1 MQLPKFSEGD
11 DIEVFLKSFEK
22 LAESYKWEKSEWA
35 IRLVPQLTGKALEAY
50 SRMSASDS
58 SDFRKVKKAILE
70 RYGLNALAYRDKFRH
85 SKQDRTETFK
95 EYAIRVEGYLKHW
108 VTAENVSENYHK
120 LYDLFMREQLIFT
133 ASPDLQVWLRE
144 RNPHTYMQLVEMA
157 DTYQLAH
164 KQTNTNSQY
173 QKDSNLSTIQG
184 TKRSNQS
191 DGYQKL
197 PSKNIR
203 KCFFCESPEYLISN
217 CPAKKAKDGKSNI
230 AGTRPVYDGNSAT
243 HTNALLL
250 SPKKIVTN
258 TCKVRLPL
266 SVEIKDGEVK
276 ELENGLKLVKGYVNG
291 KEACILRDT
300 GCTTV
305 CISQK
310 FANQEERWVSLANGA
325 ECLCYEVE
333 VILDSPYISGTVTT
347 LTMDCPFA
355 DVILGDSAF
364 VKKETV
370 SYSNENGSRIGSETC
385 YDKDKSSYG
394 SDNRITE
401 NSKSERDETVTK
413 DTISSVETR
422 NMKIVRE
429 NEEKRNE
436 KIEAEYLQERND
448 RLNKKNFGKGELTEH
463 NINKENSMDLRLE
476 QQSDSTL
483 YRVRELADVNEEDK
497 EETYFFYRKGILY
510 RQFQMRNE
518 EVLEQ
523 IVVPEKHREHVMHIA
538 HDGPL
543 EGHLGNKKTRE
554 KNLNHFYWPGI
565 FPNVAKFCRS
575 CKNCQKCVPKGR
587 ISSGPLIPIQPME
600 EPFKRVA
607 MDIVGPLN
615 KSGRGHK
622 FILVLIAYLF
632 TV

>member
-1 MQLPKFSEGD
+1 M
-11 DIEVFLKSFEK
+11 
-22 LAESYKWEKSEWA
+22 
-35 IRLVPQLTGKALEAY
+35 LVK
-50 SRMSASDS
+50 
-58 SDFRKVKKAILE
+58 IL
-70 RYGLNALAYRDKFRH
+70 
-85 SKQDRTETFK
+85 
-95 EYAIRVEGYLKHW
+95 
-108 VTAENVSENYHK
+108 HK
-120 LYDLFMREQLIFT
+120 LYDLFMREQLIST

-144 RNPHTYMQLVEMA
+144 RNPRTYMQLVEMA

-164 KQTNTNSQY
+164 KQTNTNPQY

-191 DGYQKL
+191 GGYQKL
-197 PSKNIR
+197 PSENIR
-203 KCFFCESPEYLISN
+203 KCFFCDSPEHLISN

-243 HTNALLL
+243 HTTALLL
-250 SPKKIVTN
+250 SPKKTGKN
-258 TCKVRLPL
+258 TCKVSLPL
-266 SVEIKDGEVK
+266 SVEIKDDEVK

-291 KEACILRDT
+291 KEAWMLRDT

-310 FANQEERWVSLANGA
+310 FANQINSQNQEERLVSLANGA

-333 VILDSPYISGTVTT
+333 VILDSPYISGTVTA

-355 DVILGDSAF
+355 DVILGESAF

-370 SYSNENGSRIGSETC
+370 SYSNENGSRRGSETG

-401 NSKSERDETVTK
+401 NSKSERDETVTQG
-413 DTISSVETR
+413 TVSSVETR

-436 KIEAEYLQERND
+436 KKEAEYLQERND
-448 RLNKKNFGKGELTEH
+448 RLNKKKFGKGELTEH

-476 QQSDSTL
+476 QQSDPRL

-497 EETYFFYRKGILY
+497 EETYSFYRNGILY
-510 RQFQMRNE
+510 RHFQMRNE

-523 IVVPEKHREHVMHIA
+523 IVVSEKQRQHIMHIA
-538 HDGPL
+538 RDVPL
-543 EGHLGNKKTRE
+543 GGHL
-554 KNLNHFYWPGI
+554 
-565 FPNVAKFCRS
+565 
-575 CKNCQKCVPKGR
+575 
-587 ISSGPLIPIQPME
+587 
-600 EPFKRVA
+600 
-607 MDIVGPLN
+607 
-615 KSGRGHK
+615 
-622 FILVLIAYLF
+622 
-632 TV
+632 